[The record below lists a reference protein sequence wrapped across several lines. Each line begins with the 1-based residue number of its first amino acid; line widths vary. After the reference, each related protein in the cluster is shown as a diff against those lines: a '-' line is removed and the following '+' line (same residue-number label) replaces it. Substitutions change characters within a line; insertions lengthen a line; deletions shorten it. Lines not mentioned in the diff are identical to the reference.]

1 MNKIKKYENININI
15 NTVKNEINENNIDY
29 NEIEN
34 RIENIINHLKLIKED
49 NIDNNKIEMK
59 KNEIKELKEEI
70 NKLENEYKKLEN
82 DKMNIIKYLNEKY
95 IKEEIIYNVF

>member
-15 NTVKNEINENNIDY
+15 NTVKNENNENNINY